1 MKRSLKTG
9 VIIAALCLVI
19 CTCFLATVKP
29 WEASD
34 AINSDTAAA
43 ASAAATEPEVT
54 VTEFSDGTL
63 MEVYFFQA
71 GKADATLLTTENYT
85 VLIDCG
91 VKGFGQTILDYL
103 AEKEIDHIDYLIVT
117 HFDQDH
123 VGGAAKV
130 INNIPVYNVLQNNS
144 PKDSSEYEK
153 YVKALTNAGIEPVTV
168 TESYSFTLDGVS
180 FTVDAAKALH
190 FADDESNNSSLLV
203 TVVNGENTFLFMGDA
218 QTERLEEY
226 LEGTVVDCDVLKVPH
241 HGGEEILMEA
251 LIRAAKP
258 ELAVITSSDEEPEAA
273 STTAVLDAAEIE
285 TYLTRE
291 GDILMVSDG
300 TTISVVEK

>member
-103 AEKEIDHIDYLIVT
+103 AEKDIDHIDYLIVT

-241 HGGEEILMEA
+241 HGDEEILMEA
-251 LIRAAKP
+251 LVSAAKP

>member
-241 HGGEEILMEA
+241 HGDEEILMEA
-251 LIRAAKP
+251 LVSAAKP